1 MKPAPIVRW
10 NPLREMEEM
19 QNRMAA
25 LFGPDPLRII
35 DPNREEKIA
44 STDWIPAVDIT
55 EDEKEFLIK
64 TDLPEMKKE
73 DVHVTFAD
81 GVLTI
86 TGERKSEKEE
96 KNRKFHRIEREHGRF
111 LRSFTLPE
119 TADATRIAA
128 EFKEGV
134 LLLRLPKNEKA
145 RPKVVE
151 VKIN

>member
-10 NPLREMEEM
+10 NPFREMEEM

-35 DPNREEKIA
+35 DPNREEKLV

-55 EDEKEFLIK
+55 EDEKEYLIK
-64 TDLPEMKKE
+64 ADLPEMKKE
-73 DVHVTFAD
+73 DVRVTFEE

-86 TGERKSEKEE
+86 TGERKVEKEE
-96 KNRKFHRIEREHGRF
+96 KNRKYHRVEREHGRF

-119 TADATRIAA
+119 NADATKIAA
-128 EFKEGV
+128 DFKEGV
-134 LLLRLPKNEKA
+134 LWLRLPKNERA
-145 RPKVVE
+145 RGKVVE

>member
-19 QNRMAA
+19 QSRMAA

-145 RPKVVE
+145 KPKVVE

>member
-10 NPLREMEEM
+10 NPLREMEDM

-44 STDWIPAVDIT
+44 ATDWLPAVDIT
-55 EDEKEFLIK
+55 EDEKEYVIK
-64 TDLPEMKKE
+64 TDLPEMKKDE
-73 DVHVTFAD
+73 VHVTFED
-81 GVLTI
+81 GVLVI
-86 TGERKSEKEE
+86 AGERKAEKEE
-96 KNRKFHRIEREHGRF
+96 KSRKYHRIEREHGRF
-111 LRSFTLPE
+111 LRSFTLPDN
-119 TADATRIAA
+119 ADATKIGA

-151 VKIN
+151 VKIS

>member
-1 MKPAPIVRW
+1 MKPAPIIRW

-25 LFGPDPLRII
+25 LFSPDPLRII
-35 DPNREEKIA
+35 DPNREEKLSA
-44 STDWIPAVDIT
+44 TEWIPPVDIT
-55 EDEKEFLIK
+55 EDEKEYLIK

-73 DVHVTFAD
+73 DVKVTFEE

-86 TGERKSEKEE
+86 TGERKTEKEE
-96 KNRKFHRIEREHGRF
+96 KNRRYHRIEREHGRF

-119 TADATRIAA
+119 NADATRIAA

-134 LLLRLPKNEKA
+134 LLLRLPKNEKVKA
-145 RPKVVE
+145 KVVE
-151 VKIN
+151 VKIS

>member
-25 LFGPDPLRII
+25 LFSPDPLRII
-35 DPNREEKIA
+35 DPNREEKLSA
-44 STDWIPAVDIT
+44 TEWIPPVDIT
-55 EDEKEFLIK
+55 EDDREYLIK

-73 DVHVTFAD
+73 DVHVTFEE

-86 TGERKSEKEE
+86 TGERKAEKEE
-96 KNRKFHRIEREHGRF
+96 KNRRYHRIEREHGRF

-119 TADATRIAA
+119 NADAAKIAA
-128 EFKEGV
+128 EFREGV
-134 LLLRLPKNEKA
+134 LLLRLPKTEKA
-145 RPKVVE
+145 KAKAVE

>member
-10 NPLREMEEM
+10 NPFREMEDM

-25 LFGPDPLRII
+25 LFAPDPLRII
-35 DPNREEKIA
+35 DPNREEKLSA
-44 STDWIPAVDIT
+44 SDWIPAVDIT

-73 DVHVTFAD
+73 DVHVTFED

-86 TGERKSEKEE
+86 TGERKTEKEE
-96 KNRKFHRIEREHGRF
+96 KNRKYHRIEREHGRF

-119 TADATRIAA
+119 NADATKIAA

-145 RPKVVE
+145 RAKVVE

>member
-44 STDWIPAVDIT
+44 ATDWIPAVDIT

-86 TGERKSEKEE
+86 TGERKTEKEE
-96 KNRKFHRIEREHGRF
+96 KNRKYHRIEREHGRF

-119 TADATRIAA
+119 NANATKIAA

-134 LLLRLPKNEKA
+134 LLLRLPKSEKA
-145 RPKVVE
+145 QPKVVE